1 MSKILRMRK
10 LQNGLLL
17 IGLCLTYSCYYDQA
31 IEEAPIPDIPSDQP
45 ISFTQD
51 IEPLF
56 SRSGKDC
63 TACHNGSV
71 QNPDLRAGNAYNAL
85 VPDYVNPGDAEGSVF
100 YQHLPGNN
108 HPFDVGFT
116 LTGNEIA
123 LIKSW
128 IDRGAQ
134 NN

>member
-1 MSKILRMRK
+1 MRK
-10 LQNGLLL
+10 LCSVLLMTGLSL
-17 IGLCLTYSCYYDQA
+17 GMYSCYYDQEQA
-31 IEEAPIPDIPSDQP
+31 VTPLPEIPADQP
-45 ISFTQD
+45 ISFVND

-56 SRSGKDC
+56 SSPGRDC

-71 QNPDLRAGNAYNAL
+71 QNPDLREGNSYNAL
-85 VPDYVNPGDAEGSVF
+85 VPNFVTPGDAEGSAF
-100 YQHLPGNN
+100 YQHVPGNN

-116 LTGNEIA
+116 LPVDEIA

-128 IDRGAQ
+128 IDRGAE